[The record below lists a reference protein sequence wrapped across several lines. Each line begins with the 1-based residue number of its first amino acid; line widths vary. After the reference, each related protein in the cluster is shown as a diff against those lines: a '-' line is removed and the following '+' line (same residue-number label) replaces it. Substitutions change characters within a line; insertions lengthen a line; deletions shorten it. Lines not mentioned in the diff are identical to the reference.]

1 MLPQYFII
9 SATMR
14 NGDRWETRRET
25 FKGMQ
30 SVIQDILTDKEVKK
44 FSVEERTY

>member
-1 MLPQYFII
+1 MLPKCFII

-14 NGDRWETRRET
+14 NGDKWETRRET

-30 SVIQDILTDKEVKK
+30 SVIKDILKDKKVKN
-44 FSVEERTY
+44 FSVEERN

>member
-25 FKGMQ
+25 FKGMD
-30 SVIQDILTDKEVKK
+30 SVVKDLLKDKDVKK
-44 FSVEERTY
+44 FSVEERN